1 MKSEAA
7 VIRVSDYIQEFT
19 ELFPE
24 NSDHLPWQIAPLIQT
39 LLIKKIKQLSSE
51 FQVTGTIAIHK
62 TAVVEEH
69 AILKGPL
76 IISQNCFVA
85 AHAYLRS
92 GVYLGHSV
100 SLGPGCEIKSSLV
113 FSNSALA
120 HFNFVGDSLIGS
132 GVNLE
137 AGAVIANCF
146 NERNSK
152 EVEVRINA
160 KRIRTGLDKFG
171 ALVGDQCK
179 IGANAVLSPGTVLP
193 PRSIIKRLQ
202 LVEQIR
208 RRT

>member
-1 MKSEAA
+1 MKSEGGG
-7 VIRVSDYIQEFT
+7 IPISDYIQEFA

-24 NSDHLPWQIAPLIQT
+24 NSVQLPWQVVPLIQT
-39 LLIKKIKQLSSE
+39 ILIKRIAQLSPD
-51 FQVTGTIAIHK
+51 FRVTGTIAIHK
-62 TAVVEEH
+62 TAVIEEH

-85 AHAYLRS
+85 AHAYLRG
-92 GVYLGHSV
+92 GVYLGKGV

-132 GVNLE
+132 RVNLE

-146 NERNSK
+146 NERTSK
-152 EVEVRINA
+152 EVEVLFQA
-160 KRIRTGLDKFG
+160 KRIKTGLEKFG
-171 ALVGDQCK
+171 ALIGDQSR

-193 PRSIIKRLQ
+193 RQSIVKRLE
-202 LVEQIR
+202 LVEQV
-208 RRT
+208 TGNS

>member
-1 MKSEAA
+1 MKSEVIA
-7 VIRVSDYIQEFT
+7 IRVSDYIQEFA

-24 NSDHLPWQIAPLIQT
+24 NSSQLPWTIVPLIQI
-39 LLIKKIKQLSSE
+39 LLIEQMKQLSSD
-51 FQVTGTIAIHK
+51 FRVKGTIAIHR

-85 AHAYLRS
+85 SHAYLRG
-92 GVYLGHSV
+92 GVYLGNGV

-113 FSNSALA
+113 FSTSALA

-146 NERNSK
+146 NERTSR
-152 EVEVRINA
+152 EVEVLFQA
-160 KRIRTGLDKFG
+160 KRIKTGLEKFG
-171 ALVGDQCK
+171 ALVGDQSR

-193 PRSIIKRLQ
+193 RQSIVKRLE
-202 LVEQIR
+202 LVEQV
-208 RRT
+208 TGNS